1 MEYHLIKSLV
11 IAVILGFA
19 IGMQR
24 TMAHLYKQEGKP
36 QTYFAGS
43 RTFALFS
50 LLGFLSGQLATLA
63 PSVVMIITVAVV
75 ILIALSYIAK
85 SFIFQKMGMTT
96 QITALI
102 TYLLGLM
109 IYFDLKEYAIF
120 IGVMMIV
127 LLESKPRLQK
137 IEAHISHDDLNATI
151 LRFGNDLFDPSR
163 PT

>member
-1 MEYHLIKSLV
+1 
-11 IAVILGFA
+11 
-19 IGMQR
+19 
-24 TMAHLYKQEGKP
+24 
-36 QTYFAGS
+36 
-43 RTFALFS
+43 
-50 LLGFLSGQLATLA
+50 
-63 PSVVMIITVAVV
+63 MIITVAVV

-151 LRFGNDLFDPSR
+151 LLLAMTFLILPVKRG
-163 PT
+163 